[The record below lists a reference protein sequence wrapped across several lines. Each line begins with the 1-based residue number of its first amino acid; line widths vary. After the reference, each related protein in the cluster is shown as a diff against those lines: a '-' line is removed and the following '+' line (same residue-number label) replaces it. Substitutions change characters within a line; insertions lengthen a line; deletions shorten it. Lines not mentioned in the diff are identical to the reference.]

1 VSDGQ
6 PDRPDT
12 ESPVEPEA
20 QSPVEPGAAERP
32 WWDDPSLPWRHQP
45 TRADI
50 ACFTWLGVV
59 AVYGIVINILRPG
72 LLGSLPH
79 VLASL
84 GSWSGTVLVGAMAN
98 NGDPWWPLV
107 WLLGTLGL
115 IKFDWVYWWAGRLWG
130 RELIDVWSAR
140 SERTR
145 RINERAAQFA
155 RKYET
160 LALAL
165 SMVPGVPGRG
175 VIVLVLG
182 EAGTSLA
189 KFLTVSLVSSA
200 VVVGACLG
208 AGYWI
213 GEPAVALMQTYG
225 SYLWYVSLA
234 ILVLV
239 VVQAWLRQRQRP
251 SAS

>member
-1 VSDGQ
+1 MTADQPSDE
-6 PDRPDT
+6 PT
-12 ESPVEPEA
+12 EPAGEPA
-20 QSPVEPGAAERP
+20 SGAAGE
-32 WWDDPSLPWRHQP
+32 WWDDPSLPWKHKP

-50 ACFTWLGVV
+50 ACFSWLGVV

-72 LLGSLPH
+72 LLGSAPH

-84 GSWSGTVLVGAMAN
+84 GSWSGSVLVGAMARI
-98 NGDPWWPLV
+98 GDPWWPLV

-115 IKFDWVYWWAGRLWG
+115 VKFDWIYWWAGRLWG
-130 RELIDVWSAR
+130 RELIEVWSGR
-140 SERTR
+140 SERAR
-145 RINERAAQFA
+145 RTNEWASRFA

-160 LALAL
+160 LALVI

-175 VIVLVLG
+175 VVVAVLG

-189 KFLTVSLVSSA
+189 KFLTVSLATSA
-200 VVVGACLG
+200 VVVGGCLA

-213 GEPAVALMQTYG
+213 GEPAVAVMQTYG

-234 ILVLV
+234 LLVLV
-239 VVQAWLRQRQRP
+239 VVQYVRTQRKRP
-251 SAS
+251 TEA